1 MQYTEKELGKLIEDV
16 EREFTAHLTSNLAKS
31 EDGEAKPEDKKK
43 DEKSKDEGEKE
54 AKPAAEAK
62 PEGEEQAAPA
72 AEAKPEGEGEAP
84 AAPEESHDYDDED
97 MEHMNRMYRSMS
109 KGELKAHHD
118 AIMKCVEPGGAPH
131 GAEGPVSPASK
142 EQDEIAKGGLS
153 PEQIKAKLKKA
164 DGCGGEMSANEPKGS
179 PGAKSPASKDQK
191 NLDDLE
197 KVETGKIEANAPKGS
212 PGAQSPASKDQK
224 NLSNMEKSMNKTEVS
239 ENDLLKAENET
250 LKKNFEAV
258 TEFLTKLVKK
268 TAPAGKAITSLDVV
282 AKSEGAGEEQPLT
295 KSEINAILL
304 RKSSDPSLQ
313 KSDRDAINSYYLSGQ
328 ANINSISHL
337 LK

>member
-1 MQYTEKELGKLIEDV
+1 MQYTEKELAKLIEDV
-16 EREFTAHLTSNLAKS
+16 EKEFTAHLSKSEESFKLAKS
-31 EDGEAKPEDKKK
+31 EDGEAKPKDKKK
-43 DEKSKDEGEKE
+43 DEKSKDEGQEE
-54 AKPAAEAK
+54 EKPAAEAK
-62 PEGEEQAAPA
+62 PEGE
-72 AEAKPEGEGEAP
+72 AEAHGDEG
-84 AAPEESHDYDDED
+84 HDYDDED
-97 MEHMNRMYRSMS
+97 MEHMHKMYRSMS

-118 AIMKCVEPGGAPH
+118 AIMKCIEPGDAPH
-131 GAEGPVSPASK
+131 GAEGPVSGASK

-164 DGCGGEMSANEPKGS
+164 DGCGGEISSNEPKGS

-212 PGAQSPASKDQK
+212 PGSQSPASKDQK
-224 NLSNMEKSMNKTEVS
+224 NLSNMEKSMEKTEVTEVQLLKS
-239 ENDLLKAENET
+239 ENES

-282 AKSEGAGEEQPLT
+282 AKSEGNREEQSLT

-313 KSDRDAINSYYLSGQ
+313 KSDREAINSYYLSGQ